1 MELLSQIGIS
11 PKLLHPPGPG
21 VPQAVEAA
29 GTEVPDAAMHPLE
42 GVVGTGHQAG
52 SVTALLY
59 GAADFCDFLREP

>member
-11 PKLLHPPGPG
+11 PKLPHTPGPG

-29 GTEVPDAAMHPLE
+29 GAEVPDAAMHLLE

-52 SVTALLY
+52 SGTALLY
-59 GAADFCDFLREP
+59 GAADFCKLPREL